1 MPLFHIY
8 YIRKYRDNCFW
19 SKKQTKT
26 KATNW
31 YSVDES
37 TLGFI
42 AMYYSMEIPYEVI
55 RVV

>member
-55 RVV
+55 WVV